1 MLEVVVGVM
10 EHTVEGLADKVELI
24 ARSGE
29 DTWVQID
36 IADGTLVPAVTVI
49 DVNAIGKIIAD
60 HPHLSFE
67 AHLMVASPEKYLKP
81 LVDAGCK
88 RVIAHVECID
98 PRVFIEDAKY
108 ESVEIG
114 LAVDGPTE
122 LEQVEPFMDDL
133 DFVLVMTIEA
143 GASGQSLLPETVEK
157 VKTLRDLY
165 PDMPIEVDGGINDQT
180 AKIVA
185 DAGATRVVSTSY
197 VMNDPRLIP
206 SHVKRLSGTN

>member
-1 MLEVVVGVM
+1 MLEVVVGIF
-10 EHTVEGLADKVELI
+10 EKTIEELENKVNLI
-24 ARSGE
+24 AQTGE
-29 DTWVQID
+29 NTWVQID
-36 IADGTLVPAVTVI
+36 FADGTLVPAVSVI
-49 DVNAIGKIIAD
+49 DTPSLGRIISA
-60 HPHLSFE
+60 HPNLSFE

-88 RVIAHVECID
+88 RIIAHVEAID
-98 PRVFIEDAKY
+98 PRTFIEEAKY

-114 LAVDGPTE
+114 LAIDGPTE
-122 LEQVEPFMDDL
+122 LEQIEPYMDDL
-133 DFVLVMTIEA
+133 DFILVMTIEA

-157 VKTLRDLY
+157 VKTLRDFY

-197 VMNDPRLIP
+197 VMNDPRSIR
-206 SHVKRLSGTN
+206 SHVKRLAGTH